1 METCEIRVYFHKCD
15 IWLPINIMGDELRS
29 QSWNFVMLI
38 LIYRVDQ
45 ELHTLK
51 SSQFKFGLSSE
62 FSDFFEKIPVRISFN
77 VLFRVF
83 RFSKA
88 S

>member
-1 METCEIRVYFHKCD
+1 MNYVRNRGILSC
-15 IWLPINIMGDELRS
+15 L
-29 QSWNFVMLI
+29 SW
-38 LIYRVDQ
+38 IYRVDQ

-62 FSDFFEKIPVRISFN
+62 FSDFLEKIPVRISFN
-77 VLFRVF
+77 VFFRVF